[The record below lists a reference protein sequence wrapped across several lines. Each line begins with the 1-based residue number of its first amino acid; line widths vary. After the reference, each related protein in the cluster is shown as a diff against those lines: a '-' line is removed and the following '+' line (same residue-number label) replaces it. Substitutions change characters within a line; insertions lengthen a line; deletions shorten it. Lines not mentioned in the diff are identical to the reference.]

1 MVGSRTYA
9 TAYSPTT
16 LFALFA
22 MTSTQRVGNNLVLS
36 SILAFFSYGPFEY
49 VAKVTLIVAV
59 ALFIL
64 DPIPPVSRL
73 LSLVITAAVLVLAR
87 LEKTW
92 RQGQPTEIEEKK
104 KEE

>member
-1 MVGSRTYA
+1 
-9 TAYSPTT
+9 
-16 LFALFA
+16 

-36 SILAFFSYGPFEY
+36 SILAFCSYVPFEY

-64 DPIPPVSRL
+64 DPVPPVSRIV
-73 LSLVITAAVLVLAR
+73 SLVITVVVLALAH

-92 RQGQPTEIEEKK
+92 RQGQTTEEAEEEEQK